1 MNPHN
6 SLSHFEFSEINNHVL
21 KNGGTVAAP
30 RSKRN
35 VRYVAPRDLP
45 NSTFGATSLHN
56 GTATLDLPDSM
67 FGEITTGEGVFLGVS
82 APFIIG
88 GTALFYAGAGMLS
101 AWSQEFFIGNKR
113 SLAWKT
119 IAKRNGILGAVFGV
133 IAVGGLTAALAAP
146 KDA

>member
-6 SLSHFEFSEINNHVL
+6 SLSHFEFSEINNHTL
-21 KNGGTVAAP
+21 NGGTRAAP

-35 VRYVAPRDLP
+35 VPYVAPRDLP
-45 NSTFGATSLHN
+45 NST
-56 GTATLDLPDSM
+56 

-146 KDA
+146 KDAQ

>member
-6 SLSHFEFSEINNHVL
+6 SLSHFEFSEINNHTL
-21 KNGGTVAAP
+21 SGGTRAAP
-30 RSKRN
+30 RSKRS

-56 GTATLDLPDSM
+56 GTATLDLPNSM
-67 FGEITTGEGVFLGVS
+67 FGEITKGEGLFLGAS

-88 GTALFYAGAGMLS
+88 GTALFYAGAGMFS

-113 SLAWKT
+113 SLGWKT
-119 IAKRNGILGAVFGV
+119 IAKRNGILGAVFGTV
-133 IAVGGLTAALAAP
+133 AVAGLAVSLAAP
-146 KDA
+146 KDAQ